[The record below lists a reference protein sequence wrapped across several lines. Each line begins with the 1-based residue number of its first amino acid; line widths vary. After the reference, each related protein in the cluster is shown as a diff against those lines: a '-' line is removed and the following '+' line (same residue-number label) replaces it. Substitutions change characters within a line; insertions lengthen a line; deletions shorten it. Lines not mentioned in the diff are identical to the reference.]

1 MHLLFGVR
9 QLQWF
14 SVGFLSG
21 SMKCRYSE
29 NPCCSA
35 MNATNA
41 ISGLV
46 GTALTAA
53 SHAKRA
59 KCSESTSALYTCCA
73 NRMRL
78 VSCFE
83 LILPRFSLWFRR
95 RLRSRPGLL
104 LSFLPFGLDVS
115 ARHTQFMEVRKIA
128 DLEFSA
134 SRLSPPPNP

>member
-29 NPCCSA
+29 NPYCSA

-41 ISGLV
+41 ISGLA

-53 SHAKRA
+53 SHSNRA
-59 KCSESTSALYTCCA
+59 QCSESTSALYTCCEQNA
-73 NRMRL
+73 A
-78 VSCFE
+78 CI
-83 LILPRFSLWFRR
+83 ILRVDFA
-95 RLRSRPGLL
+95 
-104 LSFLPFGLDVS
+104 SFLALIPTSAPFAAGVTS
-115 ARHTQFMEVRKIA
+115 Q
-128 DLEFSA
+128 
-134 SRLSPPPNP
+134 LSSFRS